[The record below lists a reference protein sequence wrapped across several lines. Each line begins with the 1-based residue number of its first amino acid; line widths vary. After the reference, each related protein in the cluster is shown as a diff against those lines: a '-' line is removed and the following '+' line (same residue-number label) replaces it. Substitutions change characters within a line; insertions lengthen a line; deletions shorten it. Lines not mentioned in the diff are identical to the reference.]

1 MSGSSHD
8 VLVIGAG
15 ASGLAAACALAR
27 AGKRVAVIEAR
38 DRIGGR
44 IRTERCTPP
53 GSENIL
59 PIELGAEF
67 IHGLPKITWDLV
79 RRAKLGTSELAGAA
93 LMVRDGHLTADI
105 GAQDSVGDLLEQ
117 MAAWL
122 AKQPAGSDMSFA
134 DYLARHAPN
143 ASNAAAATNYV
154 EGFNAADPQRIG
166 VVGLAKQQGAED
178 AIDGDRIFR
187 LTRGYDAIPGSL
199 ADELR
204 RAGGVVH
211 LGKPVRRLVWTRGA
225 VRVHGSDSAGNAFEY
240 TASQA
245 VITVPLGVLQA
256 GSIEIEPPPEAI
268 LREAHRLAMGC
279 AVRVV
284 LVFNSRFWRDA
295 VRRAQRPDIE
305 DRLTQLGFVFMPGET
320 PATWWTPHPDPLPVL
335 TAWAGGPKAEAWQR
349 SIAAS
354 GSPDAALKA
363 CLETLGLAFGM
374 TVAELEQLLVAW
386 YTHDWLHDEY
396 ARGAYSYVSAGAL
409 DAPDRMAAP
418 VDGTLFFAGEHT
430 DLEGHWGT
438 VHAALASGARAA
450 GAVLASPRS
459 EPSRQDYR

>member
-1 MSGSSHD
+1 LSDSSYD

-44 IRTERCTPP
+44 ILTERFTAP
-53 GSENIL
+53 GSESSI

-67 IHGLPKITWDLV
+67 IHGMPEVTWELV
-79 RRAKLGTSELAGAA
+79 RRAKLATSELAGAA
-93 LMVRDGHLTADI
+93 LMVRDGRLTADI

-117 MAAWL
+117 MTAWL
-122 AKQPAGSDMSFA
+122 AKQPAGSDMPFA

-154 EGFNAADPQRIG
+154 EGFNAADQQRIG
-166 VVGLAKQQGAED
+166 VAGLAKQQRAED

-187 LTRGYDAIPGSL
+187 LTRGYDAIPRFL
-199 ADELR
+199 ADELG

-211 LGKPVRRLVWTRGA
+211 LDKPARRIMWSRGA
-225 VRVHGSDSAGNAFEY
+225 VRVQGDDSRGSAFEY
-240 TASQA
+240 TARQA
-245 VITVPLGVLQA
+245 VVTVPLGVLQA
-256 GSIEIEPPPEAI
+256 ESIAFEPRPDAI
-268 LREAHRLAMGC
+268 LREAQRLAMGC

-284 LVFNSRFWRDA
+284 LVFSSRFWRDA
-295 VRRAQRPDIE
+295 ARRAQRPDIA

-320 PATWWTPHPDPLPVL
+320 PATWWTPHPDPAPVL

-349 SIAAS
+349 AIAAS
-354 GSPDAALKA
+354 LSPDAALKA
-363 CLETLGLAFGM
+363 CLDTLARAFVM
-374 TVAELEQLLVAW
+374 PVAELEQLLVAW
-386 YTHDWLHDEY
+386 YAHDWARDDY
-396 ARGAYSYVSAGAL
+396 ARGAYSYVPAGAL
-409 DAPDRMAAP
+409 DAPALMTAP

-450 GAVLASPRS
+450 EAVLASPLGS
-459 EPSRQDYR
+459 

>member
-1 MSGSSHD
+1 LSDSSHD

-44 IRTERCTPP
+44 IRTERFTAP
-53 GSENIL
+53 GSEVSI
-59 PIELGAEF
+59 PIEMGAEF
-67 IHGLPKITWDLV
+67 IHGMPEVTWDLV
-79 RRAKLGTSELAGAA
+79 RRAKLATSELAGAV

-122 AKQPAGSDMSFA
+122 AQQPAGCDMSFA

-143 ASNAAAATNYV
+143 AANAAAATNYV
-154 EGFNAADPQRIG
+154 QGFNAADQQRIG
-166 VVGLAKQQGAED
+166 VAALAKQQRAED

-187 LTRGYDAIPGSL
+187 MTRGYDAIPRFL
-199 ADELR
+199 ADELG
-204 RAGGVVH
+204 RAGGSVH
-211 LGKPVRRLVWTRGA
+211 LDKPARRIVWTRGA
-225 VRVHGSDSAGNAFEY
+225 VRVHGVDSAGNAFEY
-240 TASQA
+240 AASQA

-256 GSIEIEPPPEAI
+256 ESIAFEPRPEAV
-268 LREAHRLAMGC
+268 LRESHRLAMGC

-295 VRRAQRPDIE
+295 VRRALRPDIE

-335 TAWAGGPKAEAWQR
+335 TAWAGGPKAEVWQQ

-354 GSPDAALKA
+354 PSPQAALKA
-363 CLETLGLAFGM
+363 CLEALGMAFGM
-374 TVAELEQLLVAW
+374 TVTELEQVLVAW

-396 ARGAYSYVSAGAL
+396 ARGAYSYVPAAAL
-409 DAPDRMAAP
+409 DAPDRMTVP
-418 VDGTLFFAGEHT
+418 VEGTLFFAGEHT

-438 VHAALASGARAA
+438 VHAALASGVRAA
-450 GAVLASPRS
+450 AALLGTV
-459 EPSRQDYR
+459 SRES